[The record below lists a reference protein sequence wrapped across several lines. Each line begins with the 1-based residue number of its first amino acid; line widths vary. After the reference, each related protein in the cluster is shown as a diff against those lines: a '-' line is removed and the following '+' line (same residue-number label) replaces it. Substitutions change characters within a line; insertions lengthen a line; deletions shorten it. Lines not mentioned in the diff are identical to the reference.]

1 MQCISFQ
8 WQVQY
13 LSIGKMMND
22 QTSHFQIPI
31 AQLVPGSRL
40 GVRRLDDAHRTL
52 SGGWNCPV
60 SGGSMFYGS
69 GLGTKIEGSKSQAE
83 MRCSPAPQKSPV
95 NCACCFDLCFTVSLF
110 HQLGVISFVGIDA
123 TKTWLCLQAATPA
136 QLRAVRA
143 LEKQTSM
150 CKAWSCAWMT

>member
-69 GLGTKIEGSKSQAE
+69 GLGTKIEGSHISSVEIVEVSGRNAVLA
-83 MRCSPAPQKSPV
+83 SPSEV
-95 NCACCFDLCFTVSLF
+95 SSELRLLFRSLFHRFTVSPTGCDLF
-110 HQLGVISFVGIDA
+110 RWD
-123 TKTWLCLQAATPA
+123 
-136 QLRAVRA
+136 
-143 LEKQTSM
+143 
-150 CKAWSCAWMT
+150 